1 MAEFE
6 AVLRTP
12 ELGPGEMREVE
23 AQGTRVVVANVGQT
37 YYAVE
42 GACPVEGAHLGREGR
57 LRGYVLVC
65 PTGHAEYDVRTGERV
80 SPEEGPGLRR
90 YAVRVEA
97 NEIKIGPPLEA

>member
-1 MAEFE
+1 MAEYE

-42 GACPVEGAHLGREGR
+42 GACPTEGAHLGQGGQ

-65 PTGHAEYDVRTGERV
+65 PRDKAEYDVRTGERL
-80 SPEEGPGLRR
+80 SPDEGPGLRR

-97 NEIKIGPPLEA
+97 NQIKIGPPLEA